1 MFRLSMSTVRLLVA
15 FAILTLSAPV
25 VFARDDTGKV
35 YRCETK
41 DAVSLQQDGTLS
53 KLIGEAALKPFDKI
67 VIDVSNGHI
76 AYPSVATLDE
86 WIVETTGGN
95 NDDYVLY
102 PRSAR
107 RFGKTVARAAT
118 HFIRLRT
125 ADTPPRFILVTL
137 SYLVS
142 GTCALAH
149 D

>member
-1 MFRLSMSTVRLLVA
+1 MLRSPLFGLLAVVVV
-15 FAILTLSAPV
+15 LTSSALA
-25 VFARDDTGKV
+25 FARDDTGKV

-41 DAVSLQQDGTLS
+41 DAVSVQKDGTLS

-67 VIDVSNGHI
+67 VIDVESGHI
-76 AYPSVATLDE
+76 TYPSSGTREE
-86 WIVETTGGN
+86 WVVQKPGSGD
-95 NDDYVLY
+95 DDYVLF
-102 PRSAR
+102 PSTAR
-107 RFGKTVARAAT
+107 RFGMTGARAVT
-118 HFIRLRT
+118 HFIRVRT

>member
-1 MFRLSMSTVRLLVA
+1 MFQRRMSITRLLA
-15 FAILTLSAPV
+15 AIASLTLTVPAAV
-25 VFARDDTGKV
+25 ARDDTGKV

-41 DAVSLQQDGTLS
+41 DAVSIQKDGTLS

-67 VIDVSNGHI
+67 VIDVESGHI
-76 AYPSVATLDE
+76 TYPSSGTREE
-86 WIVETTGGN
+86 WIVQKPGSGD
-95 NDDYVLY
+95 DDYVLF
-102 PRSAR
+102 PGTAR
-107 RFGKTVARAAT
+107 RFGMTAARVVT
-118 HFIRLRT
+118 HFIRVRT

>member
-1 MFRLSMSTVRLLVA
+1 MSRQLVSVMRTLVA
-15 FAILTLSAPV
+15 LAVLALNVPAAV
-25 VFARDDTGKV
+25 ARDETGKV

-53 KLIGEAALKPFDKI
+53 KLIGEAALKSFDKI
-67 VIDVSNGHI
+67 VIDLASGHI
-76 AYPSVATLDE
+76 SYPSSGTREE
-86 WIVETTGGN
+86 WIVDKPGGGD
-95 NDDYVLY
+95 DDYVLF
-102 PRSAR
+102 PGSAR
-107 RFGKTVARAAT
+107 RAGKTPARVVT

-125 ADTPPRFILVTL
+125 DGPQPRFILVTL

>member
-1 MFRLSMSTVRLLVA
+1 MLRPSISTMRLLVA
-15 FAILTLSAPV
+15 CAIVTLSAPAAV
-25 VFARDDTGKV
+25 ARDDTGKV

-41 DAVSLQQDGTLS
+41 DAVSMQQDGTLS

-86 WIVETTGGN
+86 WIVETPGGS

-102 PRSAR
+102 PKSAR
-107 RFGKTVARAAT
+107 RFGKTAARAVT
-118 HFIRLRT
+118 RFIRLRT
-125 ADTPPRFILVTL
+125 DTQPRFILVTL